1 MKVKKSKKEI
11 AVGRIQA
18 FLEKPEYLDELTDHY
33 CDSLDPLRKGVFSNS
48 DIAQF
53 IPILCQECEFDFQDA
68 LLEAVSDRSEMS
80 WEDVWDTLRRVIS
93 MYSGLK

>member
-48 DIAQF
+48 DIA
-53 IPILCQECEFDFQDA
+53 
-68 LLEAVSDRSEMS
+68 
-80 WEDVWDTLRRVIS
+80 
-93 MYSGLK
+93 